1 MKHIFST
8 LCLFILCNSA
18 GAQEPASLSIEES
31 YSLARQHYPLLKQLE
46 LIAKTEAWSLGNAA
60 KGYLPQ
66 LNISGQATYQ
76 SEVTTIPVHIPGMN
90 LPQMSKDQYKLYGEA
105 TQLLFDGGMI
115 RQQQESLKSSSGIE
129 SQKVEVELYKLKER
143 INQVFFGI
151 LILKE
156 QIQQNELLKKDIQ
169 LGINKT
175 AAAIQNG
182 VALKSNLDI
191 LQAELLKVKQRS
203 TELKFTLKGYA
214 DMLGLFIG
222 RDLDE
227 RTNYIKPKP
236 AVKALTILRPELQ
249 LYDLQRRNMDVQEKI
264 IRAKNL
270 PRFNLFF
277 QGGLGRPA
285 LNMLNNDVEPFVIGG
300 IRLSWSLAGLYTRKG
315 EKAVLELNRKNID
328 LQKETFLL
336 NTGFTLKQQDA
347 ELGKL
352 EELLSADDE
361 IIELRTRTKRTFYAQ
376 LTNGVINSNDYLREV
391 NAEDQARQNKILHEV
406 QLLLAQYSQ
415 KTTTGY

>member
-18 GAQEPASLSIEES
+18 GAQDLASLSLEES

-46 LIAKTEAWSLGNAA
+46 LIAKTEAWSVGNAA

-66 LNISGQATYQ
+66 LNINGQATYQ
-76 SEVTTIPVHIPGMN
+76 SGVTMIPIHIPGMSI
-90 LPQMSKDQYKLYGEA
+90 PQISKDQYKLYGEA

-129 SQKVEVELYKLKER
+129 AQKVEVELYKLKER

-151 LILKE
+151 LVLKE

-175 AAAIQNG
+175 AAAIHNG
-182 VALKSNLDI
+182 VALKSSLDI
-191 LQAELLKVKQRS
+191 LLAELLKVKQRG

-214 DMLGLFIG
+214 DMLALFIG

-227 RTNYIKPKP
+227 RTNFIKPKP
-236 AVKALTILRPELQ
+236 VVKALTILRPELQ
-249 LYDLQRRNMDVQEKI
+249 LYDLQRRSMDVQEKM
-264 IRAKNL
+264 IRAKNM

-285 LNMLNNDVEPFVIGG
+285 LNMLNNNLETFAIGG
-300 IRLSWSLAGLYTRKG
+300 LRLSWSLAGLYTVKG
-315 EKAVLELNRKNID
+315 EKAILELNRKNID

-336 NTGFTLKQQDA
+336 NTGFSLKQQDA
-347 ELGKL
+347 ELSKL

-361 IIELRTRTKRTFYAQ
+361 IIELRIKTKHTFYAQ

-391 NAEDQARQNKILHEV
+391 NAEDQARQNKILHEI
-406 QLLLAQYSQ
+406 QLLLAQYGQ
-415 KTTTGY
+415 QTTTGN

>member
-1 MKHIFST
+1 MKHVFSA
-8 LCLFILCNSA
+8 LCLFILCDCVC
-18 GAQEPASLSIEES
+18 AQEPASLSIEES
-31 YSLARQHYPLLKQLE
+31 YSLARQHYPLVKQLE
-46 LIAKTEAWSLGNAA
+46 LIAKTEAWSVGNAA

-90 LPQMSKDQYKLYGEA
+90 IPQMSKDQYKLYGEA

-115 RQQQESLKSSSGIE
+115 RQQQESLKSSSGIAA
-129 SQKVEVELYKLKER
+129 QKVEVELYKLNER

-151 LILKE
+151 LVLKE
-156 QIQQNELLKKDIQ
+156 QIQQNELLKRDIQ
-169 LGINKT
+169 LGISKT

-182 VALKSNLDI
+182 VALKSSLDI
-191 LQAELLKVKQRS
+191 LQAELLKVKQRG

-214 DMLGLFIG
+214 DVLGLFIN
-222 RDLDE
+222 RTLDE
-227 RTNYIKPKP
+227 QTNYLKPKP
-236 AVKALTILRPELQ
+236 VVKALTILRPELQ
-249 LYDLQRRNMDVQEKI
+249 LYDLQRGNIDVQERI

-285 LNMLNNDVEPFVIGG
+285 LNMLSNELEPFAIGG
-300 IRLSWSLAGLYTRKG
+300 VRLSWSLAGLYTKKG
-315 EKAVLELNRKNID
+315 EKAILGLDRKTID

-336 NTGFTLKQQDA
+336 NTNFTLKQQDA
-347 ELGKL
+347 ELSKL
-352 EELLSADDE
+352 RELLSADDE
-361 IIELRTRTKRTFYAQ
+361 IIELRTRTKKTFYAQ

-415 KTTTGY
+415 QTTTGN

>member
-1 MKHIFST
+1 MKHIFNA
-8 LCLFILCNSA
+8 LCLFILCNGV

-46 LIAKTEAWSLGNAA
+46 LIAKTEAYSVGNAA

-76 SEVTTIPVHIPGMN
+76 SEVTTIPIHIPGMN
-90 LPQMSKDQYKLYGEA
+90 IPQMSKDQYKLYGEA

-115 RQQQESLKSSSGIE
+115 RQQQESLKPSSGIE
-129 SQKVEVELYKLKER
+129 TQKVEVELYKLKER

-151 LILKE
+151 LVLKE

-169 LGINKT
+169 LGIGKT
-175 AAAIQNG
+175 TAAIQNG
-182 VALKSNLDI
+182 VALKSSLDI

-214 DMLGLFIG
+214 DMLGLFIN
-222 RDLDE
+222 RALDE
-227 RTNYIKPKP
+227 RTIFIKPKP
-236 AVKALTILRPELQ
+236 AVKALTVLRPELQ

-285 LNMLNNDVEPFVIGG
+285 LNMLSNELETFAIGG
-300 IRLSWSLAGLYTRKG
+300 VRLSWSLAGLYTKKG
-315 EKAVLELNRKNID
+315 EKAILELNRKNID

-336 NTGFTLKQQDA
+336 NTNFTLKQQDA
-347 ELGKL
+347 ELSKL
-352 EELLSADDE
+352 GELLSADDE
-361 IIELRTRTKRTFYAQ
+361 IIQLRTRTKNTFYAQ

-406 QLLLAQYSQ
+406 QLLLAQYNQ
-415 KTTTGY
+415 QTTTGN

>member
-1 MKHIFST
+1 MKHVFSA
-8 LCLFILCNSA
+8 LCLFILCDCVY
-18 GAQEPASLSIEES
+18 AQEPASLSIEES

-46 LIAKTEAWSLGNAA
+46 LIAKTEAWSVGNAA

-76 SEVTTIPVHIPGMN
+76 SEVTTIPIHVPGMN
-90 LPQMSKDQYKLYGEA
+90 IPQLSKDQYKLYGEA

-129 SQKVEVELYKLKER
+129 AQKVEVELYKLKER

-151 LILKE
+151 LVLKE
-156 QIQQNELLKKDIQ
+156 QVQQNELLKRDIQ

-182 VALKSNLDI
+182 VVLKSSLDI

-214 DMLGLFIG
+214 DMLGLFIN
-222 RDLDE
+222 RRLDE
-227 RTNYIKPKP
+227 QTNYIKPKP
-236 AVKALTILRPELQ
+236 VVEALTVLRPELQ

-264 IRAKNL
+264 IHAKNL

-285 LNMLNNDVEPFVIGG
+285 LNMLNNELETFAIGG
-300 IRLSWSLAGLYTRKG
+300 IRLSWSLAGLYTKKG

-336 NTGFTLKQQDA
+336 NTNFTLKQQDA
-347 ELGKL
+347 ELSKL
-352 EELLSADDE
+352 RELLSADDE
-361 IIELRTRTKRTFYAQ
+361 IIELRTRTKKTFYAQ

-415 KTTTGY
+415 QTTTGN